1 LFWRDK
7 SAQRADYRHSTINRA
22 ITEAHK
28 GKPRL
33 VNTTDVTDVAWLWTG
48 RFPRG
53 KIVLMDGDPGQA
65 KSMFSL
71 AVAVSVMT
79 GRPLLDGARPEATGG
94 VVLLSAE
101 DDLRDT
107 INPRLVA
114 AGAAQG
120 QIPLV

>member
-1 LFWRDK
+1 
-7 SAQRADYRHSTINRA
+7 
-22 ITEAHK
+22 
-28 GKPRL
+28 
-33 VNTTDVTDVAWLWTG
+33 
-48 RFPRG
+48 
-53 KIVLMDGDPGQA
+53 VLMDGDPGQA

-120 QIPLV
+120 QIPLVHVPSTKPDGGQFSLADANDRFELEYEIARLDAKLVIIDPLNAYL